1 MDKEKLHELRAKITI
16 SIADACALLKQYDEI
31 EHCIQVYHQQN
42 IEKICAATDCEAELA
57 QEYYDDPRYH
67 HNLEKIIQKINEF
80 NQRTIKLSID
90 ENPKYV
96 DKVGFFIWAEDEN
109 LESIQNKRNRTYFIP
124 QDDFAYVIKI
134 FRSLFPLFSPLR
146 NEFECSF
153 DPCSD
158 NYFDQNAIQDIILK
172 IKDLHFND
180 RKVMSFLEKL
190 VCCLEEKIKIGT
202 YVVIF
207 GNQ

>member
-16 SIADACALLKQYDEI
+16 SISDACTLLKQYDVI

-42 IEKICAATDCEAELA
+42 IEKICAATDCKGDLA
-57 QEYYDDPRYH
+57 REYYDDPRYH

-80 NQRTIKLSID
+80 NQRIIKLSID

-109 LESIQNKRNRTYFIP
+109 LERIQNKGNRTYFIP

-134 FRSLFPLFSPLR
+134 FRSFSPLR

-172 IKDLHFND
+172 IKDLHFNES
-180 RKVMSFLEKL
+180 KVMSFLEKL